1 MDLSIIVPCYNEV
14 ENVSKIQEEFLPVV
28 IELANARSVEV
39 VFVDDGSTDDTWQ
52 TLNDTFGNMDGF
64 PAVVKFERH
73 KVNRGLGAALRTG
86 FAAAHGQ
93 VIVTT
98 DSDGTYKFSEI
109 PALLSYLSQDV
120 DIVTASP
127 YHPEGEVVGVP
138 GYRLILSRG
147 SSAIYRVLVD
157 WHVHTY
163 TSLFRAYRR
172 EVVENITFESDGY
185 RAGTELMVKAML
197 AGYQVAEYP
206 AALHRRVFGVSKAKL
221 MSTIMAHL
229 RFQGSVLLHRLRLM
243 QFGEPR
249 KTKEGAQW
257 A

>member
-14 ENVSKIQEEFLPVV
+14 ENVSKIEKEFIPAV
-28 IELANARSVEV
+28 IGLANAHSVEV

-52 TLNDTFGNMDGF
+52 ALNDTFGAMDGF
-64 PAVVKFERH
+64 PAVVSFERH
-73 KVNRGLGAALRTG
+73 NANRGLGAALRTG

-172 EVVENITFESDGY
+172 EVVENISFESDGY

-221 MSTIMAHL
+221 VSTIMAHL
-229 RFQGSVLLHRLRLM
+229 RFQGSVLLHRLGVI

>member
-14 ENVSKIQEEFLPVV
+14 ENITKIEEEFLPVV
-28 IELANARSVEV
+28 VELANARSVEV

-52 TLNDTFGNMDGF
+52 TLNDTFGLMDGF
-64 PAVVKFERH
+64 PAAVKFERH
-73 KVNRGLGAALRTG
+73 EVNRGLGAALRTG
-86 FAAAHGQ
+86 FVAARGQ
-93 VIVTT
+93 VMVTT

-109 PALLSYLSQDV
+109 PGLLSYLSQDV

-221 MSTIMAHL
+221 VSTIIGHL
-229 RFQGSVLLHRLRLM
+229 CFQGSVLLHRLHLM

>member
-1 MDLSIIVPCYNEV
+1 ME
-14 ENVSKIQEEFLPVV
+14 
-28 IELANARSVEV
+28 
-39 VFVDDGSTDDTWQ
+39 
-52 TLNDTFGNMDGF
+52 GF

-73 KVNRGLGAALRTG
+73 EVNRGLGAALRTG
-86 FAAAHGQ
+86 FASAHGQ

-109 PALLSYLSQDV
+109 PAMLSYLSQDV

-138 GYRLILSRG
+138 GYRLVLSRG

-197 AGYQVAEYP
+197 AGYRVAEYP

-221 MSTIMAHL
+221 VSTIIGHL
-229 RFQGSVLLHRLRLM
+229 SFQGTVLLHRLRLM

-249 KTKEGAQW
+249 KTEERAQW